1 MILDKE
7 KNHLLLLHLSDIHFH
22 EPCCLDTDSDTDHPV
37 RVALLNDIE
46 ELVKEHGNV
55 DAILISGD
63 ITQKAHADE
72 YATAKAWL
80 ASVAKK
86 VGCPESS
93 TFPVPGNHD
102 LSRVDAKIR
111 SVEGIRST
119 ITRKASGNER
129 DTELQKAL
137 REDES
142 REVLMKPM
150 EEYNRFAASFGCD
163 LSSFNPFW
171 KHELS
176 FAPGGWKLVMHG
188 LTTTLFSGEQDKER
202 DNLYLGALQRSFSQE
217 KGVIRLAMLHH
228 PPEWLKDCD
237 KVSDSLNNGCHLHL
251 IGHRHQQRYL
261 GTDDFVRLAAGAVN
275 PARSSAESW
284 EPGYN
289 LIKLQVIEEE
299 TGQVFLKVNSYQR
312 NWQGS
317 PDQFIARLTKDKK
330 DVFTNSIRLYNLPPS
345 SPIKSAK
352 SSAVSPPAPS
362 EPVSIPEALMDELS
376 CRELVTKFWKL
387 STSNRWKITF
397 GLELL
402 TIEDGTVPEVK
413 RYRQAFKKAQ
423 QAGKM
428 EELRIRIEEL
438 SDK

>member
-1 MILDKE
+1 MNINKSKD
-7 KNHLLLLHLSDIHFH
+7 HLLLLHLSDIHFH
-22 EPCCLDTDSDTDHPV
+22 EPYCLDKDSDTDHPV

-46 ELVKEHGNV
+46 ELVKGLGNV

-63 ITQKAHADE
+63 IAQKGHTDE
-72 YATAKAWL
+72 YKTAKAWL
-80 ASVAKK
+80 ADVAEK
-86 VGCPESS
+86 VGCPESR

-102 LSRVDAKIR
+102 VSRAVAKLR

-119 ITRKASGNER
+119 ITKKIPGPER

-137 REDES
+137 REDET

-150 EEYNRFAASFGCD
+150 EEYNLFAAAFGCD
-163 LSSFNPFW
+163 LSRFNPFW

-176 FAPGGWKLVMHG
+176 FASGWKLMMHG
-188 LTTTLFSGEQDKER
+188 LTTTLFSGEEDKER
-202 DNLYLGALQRSFSQE
+202 DNLYIGALQSSFSQE
-217 KGVIRLAMLHH
+217 KGIIRLAMLHH

-237 KVSDSLNNGCHLHL
+237 KVSDSLNNGCQLHL

-261 GTDDFVRLAAGAVN
+261 GTADFVRLAAGAVN

-289 LIKLQVIEEE
+289 LIKLQVIEEA
-299 TGQVFLKVNSYQR
+299 GGVFLKVDSYQR

-330 DVFTNSIRLYNLPPS
+330 DVFTDRIRLYNLPS
-345 SPIKSAK
+345 TSTISSAK
-352 SSAVSPPAPS
+352 SLSAAPPSAPS
-362 EPVSIPEALMDELS
+362 EPVITPEGLMDELS
-376 CRELVTKFWKL
+376 YRELVTKFWKL

-413 RYRQAFKKAQ
+413 RYRQAFEKARQ
-423 QAGKM
+423 TGKM
-428 EELRIRIEEL
+428 EELRIKIEEL
-438 SDK
+438 LDK